1 MIDSVTWI
9 SLAFSALLMIE
20 KIWFKTKKCKSTC
33 CCMSIE
39 KESME
44 TIDLEKKPE
53 TVEQPK
59 DETHN

>member
-20 KIWFKTKKCKSTC
+20 KIWFKTKKCKSSC

-39 KESME
+39 KESIE
-44 TIDLEKKPE
+44 TIDLEKKTE
-53 TVEQPK
+53 TIEPK
-59 DETHN
+59 QET

>member
-9 SLAFSALLMIE
+9 SLAFSVLLMIE

-39 KESME
+39 KESIE

-53 TVEQPK
+53 IIEPNQ
-59 DETHN
+59 ETQN